1 MRDSKGVNAI
11 WYAAKTQNYEAM
23 ELLMKFRQKGK
34 EHAQGCLF
42 DPTYQHI
49 DHGMNP
55 LHMVVTFENYKLAEL
70 MLKQA
75 KDNYLFKWN
84 DKYGTYDDLKSR
96 EYLNSAKRNGVT
108 TLQIGIIKKNTKLV
122 KLMIDYGA
130 DVNLQ
135 DKISTACPL
144 YLAIKLKTPVELVD

>member
-1 MRDSKGVNAI
+1 
-11 WYAAKTQNYEAM
+11 
-23 ELLMKFRQKGK
+23 
-34 EHAQGCLF
+34 
-42 DPTYQHI
+42 
-49 DHGMNP
+49 
-55 LHMVVTFENYKLAEL
+55 MVVTFENYKLAEL

-144 YLAIKLKTPVELVD
+144 YLAIKLKTPVELVDQLLYGSYPQVPIVNHKERKEIEMSPLFLAIFNRDMPLLKKLVELGREKK